1 MFPRHVNSIHTQN
14 CPTKSHASSDFRIME
29 RIKEGKKEIG
39 SSHKGFLKR
48 TITREGRE
56 GHVDMNGKFLTP
68 LHIHWHLSSHHAA
81 CQDNLRWPW
90 SKPKLMLCSTTRNWC
105 RKSAQISTLEK
116 LWKAKRN
123 ITNKCNKPLYTPSTR
138 VGKLHANSLYIF
150 YRFCKLMDDIKMRCR
165 KRISTDE
172 TKQFANIISW
182 KQTSG

>member
-29 RIKEGKKEIG
+29 RNKEEKKEIG

-81 CQDNLRWPW
+81 CQDNLQGPW
-90 SKPKLMLCSTTRNWC
+90 SKPKLMLSSTTRNWC
-105 RKSAQISTLEK
+105 SKYAQISTLEM
-116 LWKAKRN
+116 LCKAKRN

-138 VGKLHANSLYIF
+138 VGKLHANSIYFF
-150 YRFCKLMDDIKMRCR
+150 YWFCKLNGWYK
-165 KRISTDE
+165 DE
-172 TKQFANIISW
+172 EQKKNLNW
-182 KQTSG
+182 WD

>member
-14 CPTKSHASSDFRIME
+14 CPTKSHASSDFRTME
-29 RIKEGKKEIG
+29 RNKEGKKEIG

-81 CQDNLRWPW
+81 CQDNLQGPW

-105 RKSAQISTLEK
+105 SKFAQISTLEK
-116 LWKAKRN
+116 LWKAMKSKEKYYQQVQQ
-123 ITNKCNKPLYTPSTR
+123 TTLHTKYKSWTSTCQF
-138 VGKLHANSLYIF
+138 YIF
-150 YRFCKLMDDIKMRCR
+150 LWLIL
-165 KRISTDE
+165 
-172 TKQFANIISW
+172 
-182 KQTSG
+182 